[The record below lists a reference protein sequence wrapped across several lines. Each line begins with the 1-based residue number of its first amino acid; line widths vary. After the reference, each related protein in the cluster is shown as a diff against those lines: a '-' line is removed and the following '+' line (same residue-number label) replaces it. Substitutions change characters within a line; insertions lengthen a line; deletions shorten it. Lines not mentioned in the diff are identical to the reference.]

1 VAKWR
6 KLPYFLTF
14 LALAA
19 APALALAR
27 DCVETRLDKPSASG
41 RPEEDG
47 LLANVPIM
55 DQDSTGSCFAYA
67 AAQMADAYR
76 FSNSDADR
84 SHITSPV
91 AAAVDYAKANGMDN
105 LDGGSLGSTLSLIF
119 DHGSCSYAK
128 VGDRFG
134 AYDLNGFLQGLRA
147 YFNGLKSGDSDETA
161 ATIDL
166 ACYLNDRN
174 FLPSNFSVEV
184 LAKTLRKEG
193 FMEFLHSSLAQVCKN
208 NAKSLKKKPA
218 IKAYQASAYSDA
230 SSRKKSFMAMMDEVK
245 TPRSLPKGIYLCQD
259 VITDRF
265 SKGIDSSGEPTD
277 ECGTLHTMVMVGRRK
292 NATGGCDI
300 LLRNSWGAS
309 CNGYDWPCERGQ
321 IWVDE
326 DRLLDNMYGLVDYQ

>member
-1 VAKWR
+1 MAFQR
-6 KLPYFLTF
+6 ILPFLALF

-19 APALALAR
+19 APAHAR
-27 DCVETRLDKPSASG
+27 DCVETRLDKPSPNG
-41 RPEEDG
+41 KPEEDG
-47 LLANVPIM
+47 LLASVPIM
-55 DQDSTGSCFAYA
+55 DQDSTGSCFAYT

-76 FSNSDADR
+76 FSNPDADR
-84 SHITSPV
+84 THITSPV
-91 AAAVDYAKANGMDN
+91 AAAVDYAKANGLN
-105 LDGGSLGSTLSLIF
+105 GLDEGSLGATLSLIF

-134 AYDLNGFLQGLRA
+134 AYDLNGFMKGLRA
-147 YFNGLKSGDSDETA
+147 YFDGIKSGDADETA

-174 FLPSNFSVEV
+174 FLPPNFSVEV
-184 LAKTLRKEG
+184 LEKTLRQQG
-193 FMEFLHSSLAQVCKN
+193 FMEFLHSSLAQVCKA
-208 NAKSLKKKPA
+208 NAKSLKKKPQ
-218 IKAYQASAYSDA
+218 IKAYQAVDYPDA
-230 SSRKKSFMAMMDEVK
+230 ATRKKAFLALMDEVK

-265 SKGIDSSGEPTD
+265 NTGITPSGDPTD
-277 ECGTLHTMVMVGRRK
+277 SCGTLHTMVMVGRRK

-326 DRLLDNMYGLVDYQ
+326 DRLLENMYGLVDYK

>member
-1 VAKWR
+1 MAHR
-6 KLPYFLTF
+6 RILPYFALF
-14 LALAA
+14 LALAST
-19 APALALAR
+19 PAHSR

-41 RPEEDG
+41 KAEEDG
-47 LLANVPIM
+47 LLAHVPIM
-55 DQDSTGSCFAYA
+55 DQDSTGSCFAYT

-76 FSNSDADR
+76 FSNTDADR

-91 AAAVDYAKANGMDN
+91 AAAVDYAKANGLDN
-105 LDGGSLGSTLSLIF
+105 LDEGSLGSTLSLIF

-134 AYDLNGFLQGLRA
+134 AYDLNGFLQGLRV
-147 YFNGLKSGDSDETA
+147 YFDGLKSGRADETA
-161 ATIDL
+161 ATVDL

-174 FLPSNFSVEV
+174 FLPPNFSVEV
-184 LAKTLRKEG
+184 LEKTLRKQG

-208 NAKSLKKKPA
+208 NAKNLKKKPQ
-218 IKAYQASAYSDA
+218 IKAYQATEYADA
-230 SSRKKSFMAMMDEVK
+230 ASRKKAFLAMMDEVK
-245 TPRSLPKGIYLCQD
+245 TPRSLPKGIYLCQE
-259 VITDRF
+259 VITNRLN
-265 SKGIDSSGEPTD
+265 KGIAASGEPTD
-277 ECGTLHTMVMVGRRK
+277 TCGTLHTMVVAGRRK

-326 DRLLDNMYGLVDYQ
+326 DSLLENMYALVDYK